1 MNSKLNFSFVL
12 IAVIAVGASAACSSP
27 STPLP
32 TNAANNT
39 RVNAS
44 RNTNENDPEK
54 IQMEANTNINE
65 LEKKI
70 KLPVRPLEVKWTEEI
85 FDNSKGSVPAPTDY
99 RLTALLKYDEAGA
112 NQLIENLS
120 RTNMEQSIGNTEFK
134 DWFPADVKSKVQM
147 RDGKTYL
154 EGAKY
159 SPEEF
164 FRNPYRN
171 GNLIRLGKT
180 NYFILNLFSF

>member
-12 IAVIAVGASAACSSP
+12 IAVVASGASAACGSP
-27 STPLP
+27 TSPLP
-32 TNAANNT
+32 TNAANNL
-39 RVNAS
+39 RVNKS
-44 RNTNENDPEK
+44 RNMNENNIK
-54 IQMEANTNINE
+54 KMEANTDISE

-70 KLPVRPLEVKWTEEI
+70 ELPARPLEAKWTEEV

-99 RLTALLKYDEAGA
+99 RLTALLKYDESST
-112 NQLIENLS
+112 NQLIEKLS
-120 RTNMEQSIGNTEFK
+120 RANMDQSLGNTEIK
-134 DWFPADVKSKVQM
+134 DWFPADVQSQAQT

-171 GNLIRLGKT
+171 GNLIRLGTT
-180 NYFILNLFSF
+180 NYFVLSLFSF